1 MAEKKNLRLNCVS
14 VGTEAVFHVL
24 IGLFSVCCIIP
35 FLFVIIISFSS
46 KESITTIGYSF
57 IPTSWSMDAYQYAFN
72 KLPQIWRSYFN
83 SIYITVIGTVLST
96 TMCAM
101 YAYVLYRPDFKFRS
115 FFNFLSFFTMIFG
128 GGLVPTYIVSKQL
141 LGLSENYAAL
151 IVPLLVSPFNIIVMR
166 SFFKS
171 SVPLELIE
179 AATIDGSGEYSTLF
193 RVVVQA
199 RHCHH
204 RSAERSGLLERLVQ
218 LPAVHSAEEGPAAPA
233 GAADG
238 TAEQHGI
245 LKPYGRYARPGRHR
259 RGGEDAVTGS
269 ANGSRRSHCLRL
281 PLLPALHR
289 FRPDG
294 RLREGLIPKKAVPK
308 SADITYRRNPWLM
321 QPRLA
326 V

>member
-166 SFFKS
+166 SFCFFCPQMEETCFFVQS
-171 SVPLELIE
+171 R
-179 AATIDGSGEYSTLF
+179 AAS
-193 RVVVQA
+193 
-199 RHCHH
+199 
-204 RSAERSGLLERLVQ
+204 
-218 LPAVHSAEEGPAAPA
+218 
-233 GAADG
+233 
-238 TAEQHGI
+238 
-245 LKPYGRYARPGRHR
+245 
-259 RGGEDAVTGS
+259 
-269 ANGSRRSHCLRL
+269 
-281 PLLPALHR
+281 
-289 FRPDG
+289 
-294 RLREGLIPKKAVPK
+294 
-308 SADITYRRNPWLM
+308 
-321 QPRLA
+321 
-326 V
+326 

>member
-1 MAEKKNLRLNCVS
+1 MAEKKKNLRLNCVS

-35 FLFVIIISFSS
+35 FIFVIIISFSS

-193 RVVVQA
+193 RVVVPIAKPGIATIALLNALAYWNDWFNSLLYIQQKKVLQPLQA
-199 RHCHH
+199 LLMELQNNTEYLNRMAGMLGPDAIAEAAGAGTAMFHTCHNVSPEELA
-204 RSAERSGLLERLVQ
+204 RGETYVTLMRGNLER
-218 LPAVHSAEEGPAAPA
+218 
-233 GAADG
+233 
-238 TAEQHGI
+238 
-245 LKPYGRYARPGRHR
+245 R
-259 RGGEDAVTGS
+259 RAHLNE
-269 ANGSRRSHCLRL
+269 R
-281 PLLPALHR
+281 
-289 FRPDG
+289 
-294 RLREGLIPKKAVPK
+294 
-308 SADITYRRNPWLM
+308 
-321 QPRLA
+321 
-326 V
+326 

>member
-1 MAEKKNLRLNCVS
+1 MAEKKKNLRLNCVS

-101 YAYVLYRPDFKFRS
+101 YAYV
-115 FFNFLSFFTMIFG
+115 IFG

-193 RVVVQA
+193 RVVVPIAKPGIATIALLNALAYWNDWFNSLLYIQQKKVLQPLQA
-199 RHCHH
+199 LLMELQNNTEYLNRMAGMLGPDAI
-204 RSAERSGLLERLVQ
+204 AEAAKMPSQALRMVLVVFIVVPIACAYPFFQRYIVSGLTV
-218 LPAVHSAEEGPAAPA
+218 
-233 GAADG
+233 
-238 TAEQHGI
+238 
-245 LKPYGRYARPGRHR
+245 
-259 RGGEDAVTGS
+259 GS
-269 ANGSRRSHCLRL
+269 VKG
-281 PLLPALHR
+281 
-289 FRPDG
+289 
-294 RLREGLIPKKAVPK
+294 
-308 SADITYRRNPWLM
+308 
-321 QPRLA
+321 
-326 V
+326 

>member
-14 VGTEAVFHVL
+14 VGTEAVFHGI

-57 IPTSWSMDAYQYAFN
+57 MPIGWSVDAYRYAFN

-83 SIYITVIGTVLST
+83 SIYITGIGTVLST

-101 YAYVLYRPDFKFRS
+101 YAYVLYRPDFKFRG

-193 RVVVQA
+193 RVVVPIA
-199 RHCHH
+199 KPGI
-204 RSAERSGLLERLVQ
+204 ATIALL
-218 LPAVHSAEEGPAAPA
+218 
-233 GAADG
+233 
-238 TAEQHGI
+238 
-245 LKPYGRYARPGRHR
+245 
-259 RGGEDAVTGS
+259 
-269 ANGSRRSHCLRL
+269 N
-281 PLLPALHR
+281 ALATS
-289 FRPDG
+289 F
-294 RLREGLIPKKAVPK
+294 IQ
-308 SADITYRRNPWLM
+308 T
-321 QPRLA
+321 
-326 V
+326 